1 MDPVA
6 RRLTSPT
13 FVGRSG
19 ELGVLGSALERAAA
33 GRPAFAFVGG
43 ESGVGKTRLLREF
56 ETRARAAGAHVLI
69 GQCLELAGEQIPYAP
84 VVGALRPLARDGT
97 SLAADAPGRDAQRAG
112 ASCSRSS
119 AAPRR
124 AGRARRRSTACARD
138 ACSRRC

>member
-97 SLAADAPGRDAQRAG
+97 SLRTRSRPGRATRWR
-112 ASCSRSS
+112 SCSRSS